1 MYIFCILNVS
11 KFNCRKLFILP
22 QVGSIEAF
30 QGQEAKVVILSL
42 VRSSGPYN
50 SDVTKGIGFVSCAKR
65 FNVAL
70 TRAKSLLVVVGNS
83 AILSQDKN
91 WKALVD
97 YCKDLG
103 CYLSD
108 SG

>member
-1 MYIFCILNVS
+1 M
-11 KFNCRKLFILP
+11 
-22 QVGSIEAF
+22 GSIEAF

-42 VRSSGPYN
+42 VRSSRPYNSYVTNN
-50 SDVTKGIGFVSCAKR
+50 SDVTKNIGFVSCAKR

-83 AILSQDKN
+83 TVLSQDKN

-108 SG
+108 SS